1 MMQINLPTFLSQLGE
16 FKPPVI
22 NNWNN
27 AAALQDTTQTLSTFE
42 VVISSLLTIATT
54 VGGLLFLYTF
64 IMGALGWITAGGDS
78 GKITKARDQMVQG
91 AIGLVIL
98 VGAYAIIGLIGAVL
112 GLSILTPADIIENVI
127 PLQTAT

>member
-1 MMQINLPTFLSQLGE
+1 MMQMNLPTFLSQLGE
-16 FKPPVI
+16 FTPPVE
-22 NNWNN
+22 NKWNYN
-27 AAALQDTTQTLSTFE
+27 LGTTASALDTFE
-42 VVISSLLTIATT
+42 LVLSSFLTIATA
-54 VGGLLFLYTF
+54 VGGILFLYTF

-112 GLSILTPADIIENVI
+112 GLKILNPSEVIYSVI
-127 PLQTAT
+127 PTI